1 VTSLVILEFQA
12 ILRPVVTGIQGL
24 GIDEWGGNTFEFGSL
39 RSGQLLVPCN
49 SHGQEA
55 SHIVDETTRMGGE
68 LDLNSVSDLAE
79 SIRFQKL
86 MLTAKILADGFRLSH
101 FDLAPQGGP
110 TFGEVGERTGHL
122 KVVHVDNQDEPELG
136 MEEAAGPIFDW
147 FPAALSGSSV
157 ERLLPVPP

>member
-1 VTSLVILEFQA
+1 
-12 ILRPVVTGIQGL
+12 
-24 GIDEWGGNTFEFGSL
+24 
-39 RSGQLLVPCN
+39 
-49 SHGQEA
+49 
-55 SHIVDETTRMGGE
+55 MGGE
-68 LDLNSVSDLAE
+68 LNLNSVSDLAE

-86 MLTAKILADGFRLSH
+86 MLTAKILADRFRLSH

-122 KVVHVDNQDEPELG
+122 KVVHIDNQDEPELG

-157 ERLLPVPP
+157 ELLLPVPPESGLPCRAKIRRQTGFVNPRLLHSGGQRCFGKSTQVSVPSRRA

>member
-1 VTSLVILEFQA
+1 VLSLVILEFQA

-39 RSGQLLVPCN
+39 GSGQLLVPCN

-68 LDLNSVSDLAE
+68 LNLNSVSDLAE
-79 SIRFQKL
+79 SICFQKL
-86 MLTAKILADGFRLSH
+86 MLTAKILADRFRLSH

-110 TFGEVGERTGHL
+110 TFGKVGERTGHL
-122 KVVHVDNQDEPELG
+122 EVVDIDNQDEPELG

-157 ERLLPVPP
+157 ELLLPVPP